1 MNGRRTEDSVGKRW
15 ILPILLVAAMAAG
28 SLIGPATASAD
39 GPRGLDYQCR
49 LVATKLGEEIAVT
62 FRLQTNLAHD
72 RWRVRLYH
80 EDELTFSKVRTT
92 NAQGNLRVVRIEPN
106 LPGRDDLAARARHLE
121 SGTTCEVETRI

>member
-1 MNGRRTEDSVGKRW
+1 MNGRRTKDFVGERW

-28 SLIGPATASAD
+28 SVTGPATASAD

-62 FRLQTNLAHD
+62 FRLQTNHARD

-80 EDELTFSKVRTT
+80 EDELIFSKVRTT

-106 LPGRDDLAARARHLE
+106 LPGRDDLATRARHLE